1 LPLLF
6 CCSSRA
12 FLVVYL
18 PGIQER
24 RVGFAMRG
32 FCLLYSRMEYS
43 GVKGKGVLTYQ

>member
-24 RVGFAMRG
+24 RVGFALRV
-32 FCLLYSRMEYS
+32 FVFLCSRMEYS
-43 GVKGKGVLTYQ
+43 GVRGKAVLTYQ